1 MEERIAMEADAER
14 FTIVAWRHTNPS
26 ANSVCRSAK
35 TRNTHSAGESR
46 AVGGLDAENVGA
58 RGISRVQR
66 TALVAAQTTSDL
78 LGDHSSRRVSSS
90 TETGRNR

>member
-1 MEERIAMEADAER
+1 MEERIAVEADAER

-66 TALVAAQTTSDL
+66 TALAAAQTTSDL
-78 LGDHSSRRVSSS
+78 LGDHRPQFEQSQQL
-90 TETGRNR
+90 